1 MKQFNTDEDKRG
13 GYSGS
18 TDASRV
24 PPPAKIPSGTVQQPP
39 RQQPPAPPT
48 DK

>member
-1 MKQFNTDEDKRG
+1 MKQFDNDNDKRG

-24 PPPAKIPSGTVQQPP
+24 PPPAKIPSGAVQQLRRPQSPP
-39 RQQPPAPPT
+39 PNG
-48 DK
+48 K